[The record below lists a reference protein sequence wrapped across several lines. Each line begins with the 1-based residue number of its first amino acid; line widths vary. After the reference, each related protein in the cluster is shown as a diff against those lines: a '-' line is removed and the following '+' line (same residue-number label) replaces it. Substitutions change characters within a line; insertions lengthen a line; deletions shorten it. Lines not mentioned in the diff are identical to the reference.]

1 MFLRALTFSVLAL
14 AAVALATGCAGART
28 TGSEIPESASLAPAN
43 ALAFVTITIDEGSS
57 QWQKAE
63 SLLTRVPGLRDG
75 LTGSI
80 ATGLGDEG
88 LAWEDD
94 VAPALGPEVV
104 VVATAEKEPIVLVR
118 PESEE
123 KLDALVAKSDTPVV
137 RASVDDWQALAQTQA
152 AIDAYRAALERGTLE
167 DVDAF
172 TDGFA
177 ALPDESLGRAWVDT
191 SRLSEDLGQLVE
203 EAGTELDLGFE
214 WLSAA
219 LSAEDDGLLLT
230 MGLRAPGGADSSYE
244 PELLRRVP
252 ADAVAVVS
260 FGGTQAVLDRVESQV
275 DVDELSRKLE
285 ELAGISLD
293 GALDA
298 LSGEG
303 LVYVRPGGAHIPE
316 VTLVLAAPDPD
327 EAWETLDRLA
337 RRLGESTV
345 ADTAG
350 GIEFRR
356 VTVGD
361 VNVSYARL
369 DEGTLMVTTG
379 AEGIA
384 RFTGDG
390 DKLVDTEAFTRAA
403 ETVGLEERTKGLV
416 YVDLDGLV
424 PLVEDAGESVP
435 TEATDV
441 LESLDAVVLE
451 ASGDGE
457 TTRVSG
463 FLRLDD

>member
-1 MFLRALTFSVLAL
+1 M
-14 AAVALATGCAGART
+14 
-28 TGSEIPESASLAPAN
+28 
-43 ALAFVTITIDEGSS
+43 
-57 QWQKAE
+57 
-63 SLLTRVPGLRDG
+63 
-75 LTGSI
+75 
-80 ATGLGDEG
+80 
-88 LAWEDD
+88 
-94 VAPALGPEVV
+94 
-104 VVATAEKEPIVLVR
+104 
-118 PESEE
+118 
-123 KLDALVAKSDTPVV
+123 
-137 RASVDDWQALAQTQA
+137 
-152 AIDAYRAALERGTLE
+152 
-167 DVDAF
+167 
-172 TDGFA
+172 
-177 ALPDESLGRAWVDT
+177 DT

-203 EAGTELDLGFE
+203 QAGTELDLGFE

-230 MGLRAPGGADSSYE
+230 MASVPGGADSSYE
-244 PELLRRVP
+244 PELLRCVP

-293 GALDA
+293 AALDA
-298 LSGEG
+298 LA
-303 LVYVRPGGAHIPE
+303 GGPALCSSERHIPE
-316 VTLVLAAPDPD
+316 VTLVLAPPDPD

-337 RRLGESTV
+337 EVGRAHGRRHRRRIEVFGV
-345 ADTAG
+345 A
-350 GIEFRR
+350 
-356 VTVGD
+356 VGD
-361 VNVSYARL
+361 VTALYARL
-369 DEGTLMVTTG
+369 DADTLIVTTRPD
-379 AEGIA
+379 GISH
-384 RFTGDG
+384 FTGDG
-390 DKLVDTEAFTRAA
+390 DKLVDTRRSAGPPRRSVWRSA
-403 ETVGLEERTKGLV
+403 RRGLV